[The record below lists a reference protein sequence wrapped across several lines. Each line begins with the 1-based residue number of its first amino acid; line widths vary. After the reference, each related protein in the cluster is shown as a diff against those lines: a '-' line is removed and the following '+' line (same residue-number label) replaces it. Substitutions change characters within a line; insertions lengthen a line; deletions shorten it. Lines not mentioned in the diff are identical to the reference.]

1 MDIDIGI
8 DSPQSSL
15 DEYDLSDD
23 FIDNASYPD
32 SESPLFVQP
41 NESVSPVPDSV
52 QHVRTPGSPL
62 QQVQGTTP
70 TSGQG
75 GPGCI
80 PSELKDIVT
89 VPGARLNKPGSFRFA
104 GQRAML
110 TYSQVPDGWDVTP
123 LRDALEQL
131 GATYRIGRELHQDGG
146 VHYHAYVDFGRRF
159 ETEDKRRFDIAGHHP
174 NILCVRRTFMYAYDY
189 AGKDGDIVF
198 CTAERPAAPKSKR
211 SREEDWAL
219 IRSAPTRDEFFEKG
233 YELATRDFILF
244 GSSVTAYADSR
255 YAPKRPCY
263 SKQGNMSIDWESVPE
278 IRRFL
283 VESLRNRNNSLSLTE
298 EEARFLER
306 PAEPGRVKGLIVYG
320 DTRLGKTELVRS
332 LGKHCY
338 FGGMFDLQEYLDNPD
353 VEFALFDDI
362 DDVKFVPMY
371 KFWLGAQKEFV
382 CSDKYKHKT
391 RVYWGRPSVWVAN
404 KSLLEYRDKRGN
416 PSVDVDWLLENCF
429 IQCVEKKV
437 VTFT

>member
-8 DSPQSSL
+8 DSPRSSIGS
-15 DEYDLSDD
+15 YDLSDD
-23 FIDNASYPD
+23 FIDNASYAD

-41 NESVSPVPDSV
+41 DEVVSPVRDTL
-52 QHVRTPGSPL
+52 QCVRISGSPVPSAQPSGNGRESSPLPPEVANALTEPGS
-62 QQVQGTTP
+62 
-70 TSGQG
+70 
-75 GPGCI
+75 
-80 PSELKDIVT
+80 
-89 VPGARLNKPGSFRFA
+89 RLNKPGSFRFA
-104 GQRAML
+104 CQRALL
-110 TYSQVPDGWDVTP
+110 TYSKVPDGWDVTP
-123 LRDALEQL
+123 LRDALELL
-131 GATYRIGRELHQDGG
+131 GATYRIGRELHQNGR
-146 VHYHAYVDFGRRF
+146 VHYHAYVDFGRKF
-159 ETEDKRRFDIAGHHP
+159 ETENERRFDIAGHHP
-174 NILCVRRTFMYAYDY
+174 NIKCVRRTFVYVWDY
-189 AGKDGDIVF
+189 AGKDGDVVF
-198 CTAERPAAPKSKR
+198 CTAERPPPPKSKR

-219 IRSAPTRDEFFEKG
+219 IRSSATRDEFYQKG
-233 YELATRDFILF
+233 YELAPRDFILF
-244 GSSVTAYADSR
+244 GSQVSAYADTT

-263 SKQGNMSIDWESVPE
+263 AKQGNMSIDWDAVPE

-283 VESLRNRNNSLSLTE
+283 VESLRDPNHSLSVTE
-298 EEARFLER
+298 EEALFLGTP
-306 PAEPGRVKGLIVYG
+306 PAPGRVKGLIVYG

-353 VEFALFDDI
+353 VDFALFDDI

-391 RVYWGRPSVWVAN
+391 RVYWSRPSVWVAN

-429 IQCVEKKV
+429 IQRVDTKV
-437 VTFT
+437 VTFN

>member
-1 MDIDIGI
+1 MDVEIGI
-8 DSPQSSL
+8 DSPRSTL
-15 DEYDLSDD
+15 DSYDLSDD
-23 FIDNASYPD
+23 FIDNASYAD
-32 SESPLFVQP
+32 SETPLFVQP
-41 NESVSPVPDSV
+41 DESVSPVPDVV
-52 QHVRTPGSPL
+52 QPVRSSGSPV
-62 QQVQGTTP
+62 QQVRE
-70 TSGQG
+70 G
-75 GPGCI
+75 GPGRESSTL
-80 PSELKDIVT
+80 PPEVANSLTE
-89 VPGARLNKPGSFRFA
+89 PGTRLGKPGSFRFA
-104 GQRAML
+104 GQRALL
-110 TYSQVPDGWDVTP
+110 TYSQVPNGWDVTP
-123 LRDALEQL
+123 LRDNLELL

-174 NILCVRRTFMYAYDY
+174 NIKCVRRTFMYVWDY

-198 CTAERPAAPKSKR
+198 CTAERPPPPKSKR
-211 SREEDWAL
+211 SREEDWAC
-219 IRSAPTRDEFFEKG
+219 IRSASTRDEFFEKG

-244 GSSVTAYADSR
+244 GSAVSTYADTR

-263 SKQGNMSIDWESVPE
+263 AKDGNMDIDWDAVPE

-283 VESLRNRNNSLSLTE
+283 VESLRNRSNSLSLTE
-298 EEARFLER
+298 DEAQFLSQ
-306 PAEPGRVKGLIVYG
+306 PAKPGRVKGLIVYG

-391 RVYWGRPSVWVAN
+391 RVYWSRPSVWVAN

-429 IQCVEKKV
+429 IQCIEKQV
-437 VTFT
+437 VKFN